1 MTSLWIVLF
10 GLPDLH
16 PPCLSHTDVDFTLGA
31 IQQLSGICKVLNMKV
46 GLLYQP
52 QKERKTKKRGGKESK
67 QEKKVTPC
75 FVWAVFT
82 KNSVGIQAWKTSVLR
97 KYTYWDLIFDALLEE
112 QHWWGVCLCCLC
124 WSLAHRALWERA
136 SETWPQTFSWSPQNK
151 TGKSWQSVRHRVV
164 TQSVAGNQSLNS
176 SDSSL
181 HHTQCQY
188 TVHKEALSSSLSVL
202 LYLSQPLPPP
212 VWSLMLLKNK
222 CFSQLSLPC
231 DLLAV
236 FNCRAASFIVTW
248 SGAESWQNGISVQV
262 PLYVSKCMFRAKW
275 GVSGGIKNL
284 CEKRLSKCSSNPHS
298 LLVLCKCEYTICA
311 LSFH

>member
-1 MTSLWIVLF
+1 MFVSVVSVDLWHTGSLW
-10 GLPDLH
+10 
-16 PPCLSHTDVDFTLGA
+16 
-31 IQQLSGICKVLNMKV
+31 
-46 GLLYQP
+46 
-52 QKERKTKKRGGKESK
+52 E
-67 QEKKVTPC
+67 
-75 FVWAVFT
+75 W
-82 KNSVGIQAWKTSVLR
+82 
-97 KYTYWDLIFDALLEE
+97 
-112 QHWWGVCLCCLC
+112 
-124 WSLAHRALWERA
+124 A

-188 TVHKEALSSSLSVL
+188 TVHKEALSSSLS
-202 LYLSQPLPPP
+202 LSLSYPICLNPFPP

-262 PLYVSKCMFRAKW
+262 PLYASKCMFRAK
-275 GVSGGIKNL
+275 
-284 CEKRLSKCSSNPHS
+284 
-298 LLVLCKCEYTICA
+298 
-311 LSFH
+311 

>member
-1 MTSLWIVLF
+1 MCAF
-10 GLPDLH
+10 
-16 PPCLSHTDVDFTLGA
+16 
-31 IQQLSGICKVLNMKV
+31 
-46 GLLYQP
+46 
-52 QKERKTKKRGGKESK
+52 
-67 QEKKVTPC
+67 
-75 FVWAVFT
+75 FT
-82 KNSVGIQAWKTSVLR
+82 KNNVGIWAWKTSVLW
-97 KYTYWDLIFDALLEE
+97 KYTYWDWPKIPCFLIFDALLEE
-112 QHWWGVCLCCLC
+112 RHWWGVCLCCLC
-124 WSLAHRALWERA
+124 WSLAHRALWEWA

-188 TVHKEALSSSLSVL
+188 TVHKEALSSPLSLS
-202 LYLSQPLPPP
+202 LSLCLTLSVSTPSPP

-248 SGAESWQNGISVQV
+248 SGAESWQNGISVRV
-262 PLYVSKCMFRAKW
+262 PLYVCKCMFRAK
-275 GVSGGIKNL
+275 
-284 CEKRLSKCSSNPHS
+284 
-298 LLVLCKCEYTICA
+298 
-311 LSFH
+311 